1 MAVGDALSIF
11 TGGWFQTDGEVPN
24 QVEVFTD
31 GHWNVLVGLIPYV
44 EALAA
49 VVIFTETLAQV
60 AVLTET
66 LAADVIMTE
75 TLSNTGVL

>member
-11 TGGWFQTDGEVPN
+11 TGGWFQIDGEVPN
-24 QVEVFTD
+24 QVEVYTD

-49 VVIFTETLAQV
+49 VVILTETLAH
-60 AVLTET
+60 AAIMTET
-66 LAADVIMTE
+66 LAADGIMTE